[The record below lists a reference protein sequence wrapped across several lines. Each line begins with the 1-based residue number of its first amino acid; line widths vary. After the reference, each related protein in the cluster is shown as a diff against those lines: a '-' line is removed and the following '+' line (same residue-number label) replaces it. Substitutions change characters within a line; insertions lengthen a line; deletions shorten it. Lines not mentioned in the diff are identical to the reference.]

1 MMKGKQTIFSAI
13 FVLLIPLLIFGK
25 DFSGNT
31 APSSSDRST
40 LLGMLKFGEA
50 EQDTAFRYVKSPGKA
65 FIFSAILPGAGELY
79 SGAKWRAL
87 IFGGIELSSWAVY
100 SSKKKKGERLE
111 KDFIKFADE
120 KWTLYDWFQAE
131 ISNDFNS
138 FDGSHH
144 IWVTYEDIEY
154 PVDKDF
160 KSSMSDDTLDYLD
173 LTRDGKMQPVE
184 SKEFYENIGKYDQFS
199 GGWKDF
205 KDHNVK
211 PDTVVMTPIRDDYLN
226 QRLESNDA
234 LKMATSFVSV
244 IMFNHL
250 ISAFD
255 AIIAAKNYSSK
266 EEKDFSWHIGL
277 VTDYTF
283 RNPIRGIRLNV
294 AF

>member
-25 DFSGNT
+25 DFPNNT

-40 LLGMLKFGEA
+40 LLGTLKFGEA

-87 IFGGIELSSWAVY
+87 IFGGIELSSWAIY
-100 SSKKKKGERLE
+100 SSQKKKGERLE
-111 KDFIKFADE
+111 KDFMKYAEENWD
-120 KWTLYDWFQAE
+120 LYDWFYAC
-131 ISNDFNS
+131 DVDVKGFNVFKGHS
-138 FDGSHH
+138 
-144 IWVTYEDIEY
+144 IWVTYNGIEVEVNEDNQSLIDSLKAE
-154 PVDKDF
+154 PGIN
-160 KSSMSDDTLDYLD
+160 LDPIR
-173 LTRDGKMQPVE
+173 TG
-184 SKEFYENIGKYDQFS
+184 EFYENIGKYDQFS

-205 KDHNVK
+205 KNHNVK
-211 PDTVVMTPIRDDYLN
+211 PDTVVMTPIREDYLN

-234 LKMATSFVSV
+234 LKRATNFVTV

-250 ISAFD
+250 ASAFH
-255 AIIAAKNYSSK
+255 AQIVAKNYSSK

-277 VTDYTF
+277 ITDYTF